1 MIMHIVHTVNIVRVL
16 NLNLH
21 GTIVR
26 ATNYQSSLL
35 LCMLTASCRDGEETI
50 MSSAARNFSLALM
63 NELAEHHGP
72 QYRVSMWDERFT
84 SVEAEAR
91 LSRYKG
97 NHAIDAV
104 AACLILEHYFED
116 DAVGAEPVAASAE
129 TPAYIAPAAVQ
140 QLSSSQRFEQMA
152 LLKKEAMLRAAE
164 AAKLKKVKP
173 KKLAKKRQ
181 RGESLL

>member
-1 MIMHIVHTVNIVRVL
+1 MYADARVL
-16 NLNLH
+16 NLNCTDLQH
-21 GTIVR
+21 TAFLR
-26 ATNYQSSLL
+26 
-35 LCMLTASCRDGEETI
+35 MLTTSRRDGEETI

-91 LSRYKG
+91 LSRYRG
-97 NHAIDAV
+97 NHALDAV

-116 DAVGAEPVAASAE
+116 DAVGAEPVVASSD
-129 TPAYIAPAAVQ
+129 TPAYVAPAAVQ

-152 LLKKEAMLRAAE
+152 MLKKDAMLRAAE

-173 KKLAKKRQ
+173 KKQAKKRQ
-181 RGESLL
+181 RGETIL